1 MTMQG
6 TLANTKKNNKNA
18 QKDRLDEPNSGARVA
33 FFVTRAFQ

>member
-6 TLANTKKNNKNA
+6 TLANTKKNKNA
-18 QKDRLDEPNSGARVA
+18 QQDRLDEPNSGARVA